1 MTIMG
6 KRFTNRG
13 ISTIIAALLL
23 IAIAI
28 AAGVLLYVFSIGLIG
43 SLQGS
48 GGQQVKDQVIMEA
61 YSWGVGTTL
70 TLNMRNT
77 GSTTVNLGTAD
88 YYVNA
93 TLTTEGGTTV
103 APGGTDLVT
112 LTTASGFTSGAAY
125 VLKIGLSD
133 GGIFS
138 YSVIYGT
145 ASSSGLLHLF
155 FFSIFPPNLK
165 LSRLFT

>member
-61 YSWGVGTTL
+61 YNWQTAGSLVL
-70 TLNMRNT
+70 QLRNT
-77 GSTTVNLGTAD
+77 GSTTVNLSTAD
-88 YYVNA
+88 FYVGGILLGTPTFVCTVPATTTSMGPGGACQA
-93 TLTTEGGTTV
+93 TLT
-103 APGGTDLVT
+103 A
-112 LTTASGFTSGAAY
+112 ASGSYSAGVAY
-125 VLKIGLSD
+125 AIKLSLAD
-133 GGIFS
+133 GGVMSFS
-138 YSVIYGT
+138 AIDGS
-145 ASSSGLLHLF
+145 AA
-155 FFSIFPPNLK
+155 
-165 LSRLFT
+165 

>member
-1 MTIMG
+1 MMTIMG

-61 YSWGVGTTL
+61 YQWTTPTSL
-70 TLNMRNT
+70 VLDLRNT
-77 GSTTVNLGTAD
+77 GPTTVNLVQADFYLGGTLQTNPGSGTCTGTLGTYSAMGPGGACT
-88 YYVNA
+88 A
-93 TLTTEGGTTV
+93 TLT
-103 APGGTDLVT
+103 VT
-112 LTTASGFTSGAAY
+112 AASYTIGVAY
-125 VLKIGLSD
+125 VVKLSLAD
-133 GGIFS
+133 GGVMSFS
-138 YSVIYGT
+138 AVDG
-145 ASSSGLLHLF
+145 SSG
-155 FFSIFPPNLK
+155 
-165 LSRLFT
+165 

>member
-1 MTIMG
+1 MMTIMG

-28 AAGVLLYVFSIGLIG
+28 AAGVLLYVFAIGLIG

-61 YSWGVGTTL
+61 YSWGPTGLV
-70 TLNMRNT
+70 LNLRNT
-77 GSTTVNLGTAD
+77 GSTTVNLATANF
-88 YYVNA
+88 YVNA
-93 TLTTEGGTTV
+93 TLAKATGGATV
-103 APGGTDLVT
+103 APGGTDKVT
-112 LTTASGFTSGAAY
+112 LTTSGTGFGTFTSGAAY
-125 VLKIGLSD
+125 VVKIGLAD

-138 YSVIYGT
+138 YSAIYGT
-145 ASSSGLLHLF
+145 AS
-155 FFSIFPPNLK
+155 
-165 LSRLFT
+165 

>member
-1 MTIMG
+1 MMTIMG

-61 YSWGVGTTL
+61 YNWQGANLVL
-70 TLNMRNT
+70 QLRNT
-77 GSTTVNLGTAD
+77 GSTNVNLATAD
-88 YYVNA
+88 FY
-93 TLTTEGGTTV
+93 L
-103 APGGTDLVT
+103 
-112 LTTASGFTSGAAY
+112 SGQGPTSGAANVGTCSGGGSATTMTPGTACPYTIPITAASYSAGVAY
-125 VLKIGLSD
+125 VLKLALSD
-133 GGIFS
+133 GGVMS
-138 YSVIYGT
+138 YSVVDG
-145 ASSSGLLHLF
+145 AAA
-155 FFSIFPPNLK
+155 
-165 LSRLFT
+165 

>member
-1 MTIMG
+1 MMTIMG

-61 YSWGVGTTL
+61 YQWSTVGGPF
-70 TLNMRNT
+70 TLNLRNT
-77 GSTTVNLGTAD
+77 GATTVNLSTADFYVGGVLATATAGSCTGGTSPSNTYAAFGPGTACSAS
-88 YYVNA
+88 VA
-93 TLTTEGGTTV
+93 LGSGLTPVAGVAYTV
-103 APGGTDLVT
+103 
-112 LTTASGFTSGAAY
+112 
-125 VLKIGLSD
+125 KIALSD
-133 GGIFS
+133 GGVMS
-138 YSVIYGT
+138 YSAVAG
-145 ASSSGLLHLF
+145 SSG
-155 FFSIFPPNLK
+155 
-165 LSRLFT
+165 

>member
-1 MTIMG
+1 MMTIMG

-61 YSWGVGTTL
+61 YNWQTTAGTL
-70 TLNMRNT
+70 VLQLRNT
-77 GSTTVNLGTAD
+77 GSTTVNLNTAD
-88 YYVNA
+88 FYVGGVLFSVGSGVTVSCTAPASATAMGPGGACQA
-93 TLTTEGGTTV
+93 TLTVGTTSYSSGV
-103 APGGTDLVT
+103 AYAIKL
-112 LTTASGFTSGAAY
+112 S
-125 VLKIGLSD
+125 LSD
-133 GGIFS
+133 GGVMSFS
-138 YSVIYGT
+138 AIDGS
-145 ASSSGLLHLF
+145 AA
-155 FFSIFPPNLK
+155 
-165 LSRLFT
+165 

>member
-1 MTIMG
+1 MMTIMG

-61 YSWGVGTTL
+61 YNWATSGSLV
-70 TLNMRNT
+70 LNLRNT
-77 GSTTVNLGTAD
+77 GSTTVNLAIAD
-88 YYVNA
+88 WYLGGIQ
-93 TLTTEGGTTV
+93 LTT
-103 APGGTDLVT
+103 PGSATSCSATPTGNAYGNVVPQGSCVVT
-112 LTTASGFTSGAAY
+112 LTATAASYSSGVAY
-125 VLKIGLSD
+125 VVKLSLAD
-133 GGIFS
+133 GGVMSFS
-138 YSVIYGT
+138 AIDGS
-145 ASSSGLLHLF
+145 AA
-155 FFSIFPPNLK
+155 
-165 LSRLFT
+165 

>member
-1 MTIMG
+1 MMTIMG

-61 YSWGVGTTL
+61 YNWQTAGTL
-70 TLNMRNT
+70 VLQLRNT
-77 GSTTVNLGTAD
+77 GSTTVNLSTGDFYVGGILLATPTFSCTAP
-88 YYVNA
+88 A
-93 TLTTEGGTTV
+93 TSTAM
-103 APGGTDLVT
+103 APGGACQAT
-112 LTTASGFTSGAAY
+112 LAATAASYSSGVAY
-125 VLKIGLSD
+125 TVKLSLAD
-133 GGIFS
+133 GGVMSFS
-138 YSVIYGT
+138 AIDG
-145 ASSSGLLHLF
+145 SSA
-155 FFSIFPPNLK
+155 
-165 LSRLFT
+165 

>member
-1 MTIMG
+1 MMTIMS

-61 YSWGVGTTL
+61 YNWQTAGTL
-70 TLNMRNT
+70 ILQLRNT
-77 GSTTVNLGTAD
+77 GSSTVNLSTAD
-88 YYVNA
+88 FYVGGILLASPTVTCTAPATNTAMGPGGACQA
-93 TLTTEGGTTV
+93 TLSATAGSYSSGVAYTV
-103 APGGTDLVT
+103 
-112 LTTASGFTSGAAY
+112 
-125 VLKIGLSD
+125 KLSLAD
-133 GGIFS
+133 GGVMSFS
-138 YSVIYGT
+138 AIDG
-145 ASSSGLLHLF
+145 SSA
-155 FFSIFPPNLK
+155 
-165 LSRLFT
+165 

>member
-1 MTIMG
+1 MKTIMG

-61 YSWGVGTTL
+61 YNWQGSTL
-70 TLNMRNT
+70 VLNLRNT
-77 GSTTVNLGTAD
+77 GSTTVNLALAD
-88 YYVNA
+88 WYLGGVQQTTPGSASPACGATPSGNA
-93 TLTTEGGTTV
+93 YATMLPQGACG
-103 APGGTDLVT
+103 VT
-112 LTTASGFTSGAAY
+112 LTPTPSGSYTSGIAY
-125 VLKIGLSD
+125 VVKLSLAD
-133 GGIFS
+133 GGVMSFS
-138 YSVIYGT
+138 AVDGQ
-145 ASSSGLLHLF
+145 AA
-155 FFSIFPPNLK
+155 
-165 LSRLFT
+165 

>member
-28 AAGVLLYVFSIGLIG
+28 AAGVLLYVFSMGLIG

-48 GGQQVKDQVIMEA
+48 GGQQTKDQVIMEA
-61 YSWGVGTTL
+61 YQWPVSGTTYPTL
-70 TLNMRNT
+70 TLNLRNT
-77 GSTTVNLGTAD
+77 GASTVNLAGSGTGAAD
-88 YYVNA
+88 YY
-93 TLTTEGGTTV
+93 LGGTQQTTV
-103 APGGTDLVT
+103 SGCASALSPGSACA
-112 LTTASGFTSGAAY
+112 LTITTTNPGSWSGGVAY

-133 GGIFS
+133 GGVMS
-138 YSVIYGT
+138 YSVIAG
-145 ASSSGLLHLF
+145 SSQ
-155 FFSIFPPNLK
+155 
-165 LSRLFT
+165 

>member
-1 MTIMG
+1 MG

-61 YSWGVGTTL
+61 YNWGSGTSL
-70 TLNMRNT
+70 ILQLRNT
-77 GSTTVNLGTAD
+77 GSTTVNLSTAD
-88 YYVNA
+88 FYVGGVLLA
-93 TLTTEGGTTV
+93 TPTFACTSPASSTAM
-103 APGGTDLVT
+103 APGGACQAT
-112 LTTASGFTSGAAY
+112 LATTGSSYSSGVAY
-125 VLKIGLSD
+125 TVKLSLAD
-133 GGIFS
+133 GGVMSFS
-138 YSVIYGT
+138 AING
-145 ASSSGLLHLF
+145 SSA
-155 FFSIFPPNLK
+155 
-165 LSRLFT
+165 